1 MHLCDLCRSQL
12 FYYSAGISFGLLAS
26 LLILVYMMS
35 KVMPKV
41 SVRLSGGKRPRSSSP
56 FYYTCTVAL
65 VRVLE
70 YVALGCWVVGLAL
83 HGATLGS
90 WGEVAMAACCPT
102 ACLEFPISSPRKVLF
117 TSCW

>member
-1 MHLCDLCRSQL
+1 MCDLYRSQL

-41 SVRLSGGKRPRSSSP
+41 SVRLSGGERPCSSSP
-56 FYYTCTVAL
+56 FYACMVVL
-65 VRVLE
+65 VRVVE
-70 YVALGCWVVGLAL
+70 YMALGYWVVGLAL

-90 WGEVAMAACCPT
+90 WGGGVAMAAH
-102 ACLEFPISSPRKVLF
+102 CLP
-117 TSCW
+117 